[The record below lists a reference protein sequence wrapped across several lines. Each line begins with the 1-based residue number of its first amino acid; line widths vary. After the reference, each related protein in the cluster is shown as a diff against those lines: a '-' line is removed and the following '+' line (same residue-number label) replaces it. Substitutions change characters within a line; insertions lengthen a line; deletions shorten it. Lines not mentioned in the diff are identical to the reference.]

1 VAKGP
6 KTLFNSRSSVKVV
19 VDPAGVD
26 AFVTNNPAVRNLLM
40 QTGYNVA
47 AEANSTASDAEQGPS
62 GRISGYASAG
72 FSVEFQVRPGAR
84 PRVNVKSNAPGDIA
98 LAAHFSS
105 QRRNGVGHLRAAL
118 YRFTSRG

>member
-1 VAKGP
+1 MAKSP
-6 KTLFNSRSSVKVV
+6 KSLFGGASSVKVI
-19 VDPAGVD
+19 VDEAGID

-47 AEANSTASDAEQGPS
+47 AEAKATASEAEQGPE
-62 GRISGYASAG
+62 GRITGYEAAG
-72 FSVEFQVRPGAR
+72 FDVEFETRPGAR
-84 PRVNVKSNAPGDIA
+84 PRVNVKSNAPGDVA